1 MTARPRPIVSN
12 PGLSAR
18 KPKAAVPGEGPPA
31 ETSLAGVMMQNAV
44 TDRRFDR
51 AAQTLSLL
59 ANGRR
64 LEILVMLL
72 DHDRSVG
79 ELVLGS
85 GSSFSAISQQLKLLT
100 LGGLI
105 EKQRQGRNIYY
116 RLRDE
121 NAGAILRLVNEVMAE
136 QAQ

>member
-1 MTARPRPIVSN
+1 
-12 PGLSAR
+12 
-18 KPKAAVPGEGPPA
+18 
-31 ETSLAGVMMQNAV
+31 MQNSA

-59 ANGRR
+59 ANGKR

-72 DHDRSVG
+72 EHDRSVS
-79 ELVLGS
+79 ELVSGS

-100 LGGLI
+100 LGGLL

-116 RLRDE
+116 RLRDA